1 MLRATLLA
9 VDGIKESVYHNVALI
24 DAELG
29 KKALNTV
36 TSRTD
41 ENPADDIFRGS
52 RILTDYKHPSRSIK
66 PRAMSA
72 FTAQPPAVE
81 NRTPL
86 NTEIRFRMGFDIR
99 IVAGKAK
106 KRLGNRARVERVY
119 HNLTVFLMRSAI
131 KGR

>member
-52 RILTDYKHPSRSIK
+52 RILTDYKHPSRSI
-66 PRAMSA
+66 
-72 FTAQPPAVE
+72 QPPAVE

-86 NTEIRFRMGFDIR
+86 NAEIRFRIGFDIR

-106 KRLGNRARVERVY
+106 ERLGNWARVERVY